1 MVAEKQY
8 TTQLQAGL
16 GMIPETLELLR
27 RWEPGMG
34 PSALADRVIADGV
47 FARVTARRSRN
58 LAAEMF
64 APRYLTQGGEPARRL
79 RLLLDRGFP
88 HDPLVQLFFVQ
99 TARAQRILRDF
110 VEEVYW
116 ARYAAAASSLT
127 KADAEGFI
135 HRSLDMG
142 RMGTR
147 WSPSTIH
154 RVSGYLL
161 GCCTDFG
168 LLGPGV
174 ASRPIRR
181 FSIRP
186 EVVLYLTQDLHFSS
200 LSDRDVV
207 AHGDWRLFGL
217 EPDETLRLVSN
228 LSHDGHLLVQSGA
241 DLVQISWK
249 YRTMEECIHALAKG

>member
-27 RWEPGMG
+27 RWEPGML
-34 PSALADRVIADGV
+34 PQALAERVIAEGV

-64 APRYLTQGGEPARRL
+64 APRYLSQGGEPAKRIRR
-79 RLLLDRGFP
+79 LLDRRLP
-88 HDPLVQLFFVQ
+88 HDAIVQLFFLQ
-99 TARAQRILRDF
+99 TARAQQILRDF
-110 VEEVYW
+110 IVEIYW
-116 ARYAAAASSLT
+116 SKYAAAASSVT
-127 KADAEGFI
+127 KSDAEGFI
-135 HRSLDMG
+135 HRALDMG
-142 RMGTR
+142 RMGKR
-147 WSPSTIH
+147 WSASTIH

-181 FSIRP
+181 FAIRP
-186 EVVLYLTQDLHFSS
+186 EVVLYLTHDLHFSGF
-200 LSDRDVV
+200 SDRNLIS
-207 AHGDWRLFGL
+207 HEDWRLFGL
-217 EPDETLRLVSN
+217 EPDDTLRLVSN